1 MVTKPAFF
9 QEKKDDEVPEEEVE
23 MPSVKRLMLLN
34 STEWPYLAIGS
45 FFAAI
50 VGAFPVAFAIILS
63 EILKV
68 IISIQ
73 NSCFIHHC
81 SLF

>member
-1 MVTKPAFF
+1 MYSVYSEPLKVCGNETSVF

-50 VGAFPVAFAIILS
+50 VELS
-63 EILKV
+63 P
-68 IISIQ
+68 
-73 NSCFIHHC
+73 
-81 SLF
+81 SLLP